1 MSILNR
7 LIPKFWDHEDVA
19 SVPYKHLFN
28 FRQIW
33 KRTVLVTAGVAFIPL
48 ITMTFISYN
57 LSQDAIESEIMQRT
71 TRIVSDSWQAVASF
85 MTERKSVLNFIARDR
100 TLEELR
106 DKHRL
111 SAILANLK
119 KEFGGFI
126 DIGLIDTAG
135 IQIAYVGPHALEG
148 KNYSEKTWYRQAVQN
163 NDYISDV
170 VSGFPDVPHLDIAV
184 KHKLP
189 DGSFY
194 VLRAALETKQLS
206 ALVAQFETGAA
217 GDAVIINRQGLLQTP
232 SRYYGDLLKQISL
245 PVPEYS
251 TTPKVIE
258 GRNSTGRPLIIGYAN
273 IPQTPFILMII
284 KEKDEL
290 MKPWLKTRM
299 YLIVFV
305 LGSIAVILVVILGV
319 ATYLVTKIHDADQER
334 VMTLHQVEYTNKMA
348 SLGRLA
354 AGVAHE
360 INNPLAI
367 INEKA
372 GHIKDIFTL
381 TDTYAR
387 DPKLIDLVDSVHATV
402 ERCATVIRRLL
413 NFTHHINSSVEEIH
427 LAEVISE
434 VRAVLVRDAEYRC
447 IEVFVKVPDDIPVFE
462 SDRGKLEQVFFNL
475 FNNAFESMRDGGR
488 LEIQA
493 KQEDADSVAVT
504 FTDSSQGIAESEYR
518 RIFEP
523 FFSSK
528 TGESGTGLG
537 LSITYG
543 LVQEIGGT
551 IFVRSQLG
559 KGTVFTIRLPL
570 KMVVPNDRNTCDFS
584 GS

>member
-7 LIPKFWDHEDVA
+7 LFPDFLDHEDVA

-33 KRTVLVTAGVAFIPL
+33 KRTVIVTAAVAFIPL

-57 LSQDAIESEIMQRT
+57 LSREAIEAEIMQRT
-71 TRIVSDSWQAVASF
+71 DRIVSDSWRAVSSF
-85 MTERKSVLNFIARDR
+85 LTERKSVLNFIARNSS
-100 TLEELR
+100 LEELR
-106 DKHRL
+106 DTQHL
-111 SAILANLK
+111 STILANLK

-126 DIGLIDTAG
+126 DLGLIDTAG
-135 IQIAYVGPHALEG
+135 TQIAYVGPHALEG
-148 KNYSEKTWYRQAVQN
+148 RNYAEKTWYRQVVKN
-163 NDYISDV
+163 RDYISDV
-170 VSGFPDVPHLDIAV
+170 VSGFPGVPHLDIAV
-184 KHKLP
+184 KHELA

-206 ALVAQFETGAA
+206 ALVAQFETGTA
-217 GDAVIINRQGLLQTP
+217 GDAVIVNRQGILQTP
-232 SRYYGDLLKQISL
+232 SRYHGELLKQISL
-245 PVPEYS
+245 PIPEYAA
-251 TTPKVIE
+251 TPRVSE
-258 GRNSTGRPLIIGYAN
+258 GRNSAGRPLIIGHAS
-273 IPQTPFILMII
+273 ILETPFILMII

-290 MKPWLKTRM
+290 MQPWRKTRM
-299 YLIVFV
+299 YLFIFL

-319 ATYLVTKIHDADQER
+319 ATYLVAQIHEADQER

-381 TDTYAR
+381 TDTYAK

-402 ERCATVIRRLL
+402 DRCATVIRRLL
-413 NFTHHINSSVEEIH
+413 NFTHHINSSIEEIH
-427 LAEVISE
+427 LAEVINLVS
-434 VRAVLVRDAEYRC
+434 AVLVRDAEYRC
-447 IEVFVKVPDDIPVFE
+447 IEVFVEVPDDIPVFE

-488 LEIQA
+488 LEIRA
-493 KQEDADSVAVT
+493 KQEDTDSVAVS
-504 FTDSSQGIAESEYR
+504 FADSSQGIAESEYR

-523 FFSSK
+523 FFASK

-543 LVQEIGGT
+543 LVQEIGGN
-551 IFVRSQLG
+551 IFVKSQLG
-559 KGTVFTIRLPL
+559 KGTVFTIKIPL
-570 KMVVPNDRNTCDFS
+570 KMPALEAKDSCEFKE
-584 GS
+584 